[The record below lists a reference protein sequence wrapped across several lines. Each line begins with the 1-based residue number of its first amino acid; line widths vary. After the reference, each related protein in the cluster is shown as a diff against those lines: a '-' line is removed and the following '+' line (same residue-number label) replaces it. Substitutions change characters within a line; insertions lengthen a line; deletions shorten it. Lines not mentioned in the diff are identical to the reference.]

1 VPEFREGGLVMTQEH
16 GGNRDHVIRVL
27 AAGGH
32 VLALAALTTG
42 LVGEA
47 RVLHGTSP
55 TATAALGRALTGGAL
70 MAALLKRGQRLALK
84 IEGGGPLGKII
95 VEADRDGSVRGF
107 VDHPE
112 VELPARAGKIDVSGA
127 VGRDGFLTVIKD
139 LGTKAPYNGVVSL
152 RTGEIAEDLAYY
164 FAESEQI
171 PTAMG
176 LGVYV
181 EADGAVGAAGGF
193 LVQTMPP
200 VEEEIVEGLIARIG
214 GMDPVTTNLRRGA
227 SPEEILK
234 IILGGLEYHVLEE
247 NPLTLRCN
255 CDRPRIERVVL
266 SLGEKEI
273 ASLIEDP
280 GFAEV
285 SCTFCRS
292 SYRLEAQDL
301 RRLLEEARGGREEAP
316 PRPKR

>member
-292 SYRLEAQDL
+292 SYRLDAQDL
-301 RRLLEEARGGREEAP
+301 RRLLEEARGGHEEAP